1 MVYILGNER
10 LLRVV
15 LDMFVSG
22 KRQGEVEPYK
32 AANVTVVVGFI
43 SMPMN
48 PFHLFLVELTTK

>member
-1 MVYILGNER
+1 
-10 LLRVV
+10 LRVV